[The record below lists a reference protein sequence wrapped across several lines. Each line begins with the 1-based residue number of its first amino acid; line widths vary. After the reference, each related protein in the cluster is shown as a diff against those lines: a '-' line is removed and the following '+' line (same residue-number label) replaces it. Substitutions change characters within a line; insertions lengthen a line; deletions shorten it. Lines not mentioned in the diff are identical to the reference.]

1 MSPPSCARYEL
12 PAGGGVRGAE
22 GVQASSFEAVADS
35 ANRAGPSAGGGG
47 AVGAGPVG
55 PPRACA
61 RSRPSVGA
69 RRAAGG
75 RSGGESRWTPAPAA
89 PATPPP
95 HAGEPSHYR
104 WGTDKSGGGRHPHR
118 VAPPPV
124 LLSHASPCR
133 HLPPL
138 HAYRGGR
145 AHRRRRYSGVDD
157 AVLSAGA
164 PRHSRSEPTREGG
177 RVCPRQGDL

>member
-118 VAPPPV
+118 VAPPPRTP
-124 LLSHASPCR
+124 LPCLS
-133 HLPPL
+133 LPPPPPPPRVPRRPSTP
-138 HAYRGGR
+138 AASVQRGRRRGAVGGR
-145 AHRRRRYSGVDD
+145 TATLSQRAHAR
-157 AVLSAGA
+157 
-164 PRHSRSEPTREGG
+164 G
-177 RVCPRQGDL
+177 R